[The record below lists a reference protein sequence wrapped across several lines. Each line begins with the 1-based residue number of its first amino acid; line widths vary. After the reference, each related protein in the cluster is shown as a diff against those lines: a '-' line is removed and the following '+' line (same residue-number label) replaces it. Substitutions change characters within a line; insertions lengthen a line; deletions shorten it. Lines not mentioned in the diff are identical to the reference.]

1 MASHHEKHTIPNDD
15 AAQLLGVSLRR
26 LHNIVKEGMLIRSA
40 PGSVTVE
47 SMAAYLA
54 KQRADAI
61 AVQDEPGDYEAD
73 KARKMKADADLAELL
88 TAKEG
93 RKLVELAKIE
103 RRWCNAFSSLR
114 GKCMAIPPRLG
125 PMVVIAKSA
134 GAASKMLDDELRNAF
149 DAIADAGPPDDDKP
163 EPSAE

>member
-1 MASHHEKHTIPNDD
+1 MITTKQ
-15 AAQLLGVSLRR
+15 AAEVFGVSQRR
-26 LHNIVKEGMLIRSA
+26 ITQLIEEGTLARPKPGHVSCESLARML
-40 PGSVTVE
+40 
-47 SMAAYLA
+47 AAEREA
-54 KQRADAI
+54 KTD
-61 AVQDEPGDYEAD
+61 DEGDYEAD

-93 RKLVELAKIE
+93 KKLVELAKIE

-149 DAIADAGPPDDDKP
+149 DAIADAGPPDEENPKLDL
-163 EPSAE
+163 E

>member
-1 MASHHEKHTIPNDD
+1 MITTKQ
-15 AAQLLGVSLRR
+15 AAVIFGVSLRR
-26 LHNIVKEGMLIRSA
+26 IEQLQKEGVLDRPKPAHVSCEKLGAM
-40 PGSVTVE
+40 
-47 SMAAYLA
+47 LA
-54 KQRADAI
+54 KERAAQTD
-61 AVQDEPGDYEAD
+61 DEADYEKD

-93 RKLVELAKIE
+93 KKLVELAKIE

-163 EPSAE
+163 EPAAE